1 MKLLQQCQ
9 QWCAQNEHQ
18 KIMDALLETLAGV
31 SFVVQPHRPSALSGR
46 GCY

>member
-1 MKLLQQCQ
+1 MELLQQCQ
-9 QWCAQNEHQ
+9 QWCKQNEHQ
-18 KIMDALLETLAGV
+18 KLMDALETLAGV